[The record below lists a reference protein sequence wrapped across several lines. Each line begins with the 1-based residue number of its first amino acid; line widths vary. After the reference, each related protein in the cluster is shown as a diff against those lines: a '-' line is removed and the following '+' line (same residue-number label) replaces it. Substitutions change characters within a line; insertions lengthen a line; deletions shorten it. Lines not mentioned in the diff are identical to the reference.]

1 VQRDFDGYDFLVK
14 ICFHLSNVD
23 YVPQLLIDHDHE
35 HYQLHHVVVAVAVVV
50 VVVAE
55 HVIDV
60 VDDVV
65 AMLLVVV
72 PIVHEQLQD
81 FQQIAYDVFS

>member
-1 VQRDFDGYDFLVK
+1 VQLDFDDYDFLAK
-14 ICFHLSNVD
+14 IYVHLSNVD
-23 YVPQLLIDHDHE
+23 YVRLLFIDHDHE
-35 HYQLHHVVVAVAVVV
+35 YFQQHHVSVQC
-50 VVVAE
+50 
-55 HVIDV
+55 VIDG

-81 FQQIAYDVFS
+81 FQQIDHDVSSTRN